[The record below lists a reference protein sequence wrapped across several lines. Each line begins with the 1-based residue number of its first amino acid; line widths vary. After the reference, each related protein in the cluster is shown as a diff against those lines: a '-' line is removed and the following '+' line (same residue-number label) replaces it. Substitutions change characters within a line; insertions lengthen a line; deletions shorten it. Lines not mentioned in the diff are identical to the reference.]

1 MSMKK
6 SLEQPVVDAVIRHA
20 YALREDEET
29 ALLSAFLSISY
40 RIHLE
45 AVEYVT
51 PGGDF
56 DHIIAM
62 DKEVIETPSPAMAEE
77 TLIDHSAAV
86 SSYHESLI
94 AWCLRYIRNL
104 LRHREHEL
112 QEEEEIALFNAIEG
126 VADQVHREAFENELS
141 TGVDGSCLFAAA
153 YERASPGHLE
163 VRGMPIREVISA
175 REGNPVTTRKHV
187 RPRDKYI
194 ALMDEELKITR
205 GIIDRNRALSQ
216 GYLKAHAF

>member
-20 YALREDEET
+20 YALREDEEM

-40 RIHLE
+40 RIHRE
-45 AVEYVT
+45 AVEYVM

-56 DHIIAM
+56 DQIIAM
-62 DKEVIETPSPAMAEE
+62 DEGVIETPVLAMAED

-86 SSYHESLI
+86 SAYRESLI
-94 AWCLRYIRNL
+94 ARCLRYIRNML
-104 LRHREHEL
+104 QHREREL
-112 QEEEEIALFNAIEG
+112 QEEEEIALLNAIEG
-126 VADQVHREAFENELS
+126 VADQVHREAFEKELS
-141 TGVDGSCLFAAA
+141 AGVDSSCRFTAA
-153 YERASPGHLE
+153 YERPRPDHRE
-163 VRGMPIREVISA
+163 VRGMPIVEVIA
-175 REGNPVTTRKHV
+175 VKEGKPGTTRKYV

-216 GYLKAHAF
+216 GYLKNHAI